1 MTGGIEE
8 NGDKEQ
14 LEDDSTEETS
24 EEEFDL
30 AEDAVIVDETVA
42 DTRVD
47 KLVADIDSIDSDE
60 SAHQREIRKKLEA
73 LDEKR
78 DDEQGSTYNFNL
90 DDDL

>member
-8 NGDKEQ
+8 NGGKEQ
-14 LEDDSTEETS
+14 LEEDSTEKVS

-30 AEDAVIVDETVA
+30 AEDAVLVDETFA

-47 KLVADIDSIDSDE
+47 ALVAKIDSTDTDE
-60 SAHQREIRKKLEA
+60 SAHQREIRLKLEA
-73 LDEKR
+73 LNEQR
-78 DDEQGSTYNFNL
+78 DDELGSTYNFNL

>member
-14 LEDDSTEETS
+14 LEEDSTTESS

-30 AEDAVIVDETVA
+30 AEDAVIVDETIA

-60 SAHQREIRKKLEA
+60 SAHQREIRQKLEA
-73 LDEKR
+73 LDEQR
-78 DDEQGSTYNFNL
+78 DDEHGSTYNFNL

>member
-1 MTGGIEE
+1 MTGGIDE

-14 LEDDSTEETS
+14 LEDDSTEESS

-30 AEDAVIVDETVA
+30 AEDAVIVDETIA

-47 KLVADIDSIDSDE
+47 KLVADIDLIDSDE
-60 SAHQREIRKKLEA
+60 SAHQREIRQKLEA
-73 LDEKR
+73 LDEQR
-78 DDEQGSTYNFNL
+78 DDEHGSTYNFNL

>member
-14 LEDDSTEETS
+14 LEEDSKEDTS

-30 AEDAVIVDETVA
+30 AEDAVLVDETIA

-47 KLVADIDSIDSDE
+47 ALVADIDSTDTDE
-60 SAHQREIRKKLEA
+60 SAHQREIRLKLEA
-73 LDEKR
+73 LNEQR
-78 DDEQGSTYNFNL
+78 DDELGSTYNFNL